1 MYKQNNFALEF
12 DGFTFIYG
20 NDNHVRPAV
29 KNISFKLEKGK
40 TLILAGSSGSGKST
54 ICNALNGIIPFRQIG
69 YMKGDVKVFGLSVW
83 DQSLAELSKKV
94 GLVKQNPDEQ
104 LVTFTVRDEISFGLE
119 NLNLPKEEII
129 ERVDDI
135 VEFMNIEHLID
146 RDIDDLS
153 GGEKQI
159 VVICSYLVMK
169 PKILILDEPFA
180 FLDQKSSTLLLN
192 RLKKLYQDKEL
203 DLSIIIVE
211 HRLSKVLDIADYLL
225 VLNHNGEIAL
235 KGSINNLFR
244 NHFNDL
250 KSCNLR
256 IPWIPDLFISALETP
271 KREIPLF
278 FDTAIEIINKET
290 NRNLELL
297 KNRLYENFMNHKE
310 YSDGME
316 GEILLELKNASF
328 KYPKLNRMA
337 LNNISLKIYKGDF
350 IGLVGHNGCG
360 KTTLLYLL
368 AGLYNPSKGKV
379 YYKGRNLLEID
390 FYEYAEKIGFIFQN
404 PENMLFKNTIRDE
417 ILYAPKNFNLL
428 NQFDEENLNQLMRM
442 VGNVE
447 YDRNPFNLSWG
458 QKRRLNLSSIFIYDP
473 EIILLDEPFIGQDQK
488 TIDEL
493 INILYQEQQK
503 GKTIIISSHDYHLLL
518 NHVDKIIE
526 LDNGNLIEYEENY
539 SYFQKY
545 QSLGPIS
552 LLNIINK
559 KLGKI

>member
-1 MYKQNNFALEF
+1 MYKKNNLALEF

-192 RLKKLYQDKEL
+192 RLKKLYQNKEL

-225 VLNHNGEIAL
+225 VLNYNGEIAL

-278 FDTAIEIINKET
+278 FDTAIEMINKET

-297 KNRLYENFMNHKE
+297 KNRLYENYMNHKE

>member
-1 MYKQNNFALEF
+1 MYEQNNLALEF

-20 NDNHVRPAV
+20 NDKSVRPAV
-29 KNISFKLEKGK
+29 KNISFELEKGK

-54 ICNALNGIIPFRQIG
+54 ICNTLNGIIPFRQIG
-69 YMKGDVKVFGLSVW
+69 FMKGDVKVFGLSVW

-129 ERVDDI
+129 EKVDDI

-180 FLDQKSSTLLLN
+180 FLDQRSSTLLLN
-192 RLKKLYQDKEL
+192 RLKKLYQNKEL

-225 VLNHNGEIAL
+225 VLNYNGEIAL
-235 KGSINNLFR
+235 KGSINKLFR

-256 IPWIPDLFISALETP
+256 IPWIPDLFISALKTP
-271 KREIPLF
+271 KCEIPLF
-278 FDTAIEIINKET
+278 FDTAIEMINKET

-316 GEILLELKNASF
+316 GDILLELKNTSF

-337 LNNISLKIYKGDF
+337 LNNISLKIFKRDF

-417 ILYAPKNFNLL
+417 ILYAPKNFNIQ
-428 NQFDEENLNQLMRM
+428 NQIDEENLNQLMRM

-493 INILYQEQQK
+493 ITILYQEQQK
-503 GKTIIISSHDYHLLL
+503 GKTIIIASHDYHLLL

-526 LDNGNLIEYEENY
+526 LDNGDLIEYEENY

>member
-1 MYKQNNFALEF
+1 MYKQNNLALEF

-192 RLKKLYQDKEL
+192 RLKKLYQNKEL

-225 VLNHNGEIAL
+225 VLNYNGEIAL

-278 FDTAIEIINKET
+278 FDTAIEMINKET

-297 KNRLYENFMNHKE
+297 KNRLYENYMNHKE

>member
-1 MYKQNNFALEF
+1 MYEQNNLALEF

-20 NDNHVRPAV
+20 NDKSVRPAV

-54 ICNALNGIIPFRQIG
+54 ICNTLNGIIPFRQIG
-69 YMKGDVKVFGLSVW
+69 FMKGDVKVFGLSVW

-129 ERVDDI
+129 EKVDDI

-180 FLDQKSSTLLLN
+180 FLDQRSSTLLLN
-192 RLKKLYQDKEL
+192 RLKKLYQNKEL

-225 VLNHNGEIAL
+225 VLNYNGEIAL
-235 KGSINNLFR
+235 KGSINKLFR

-256 IPWIPDLFISALETP
+256 IPWIPDLFISALKTP

-278 FDTAIEIINKET
+278 FDTAIEMINKET

-316 GEILLELKNASF
+316 GDILLELKNASF

-337 LNNISLKIYKGDF
+337 LNNISLKIFKRDF

-417 ILYAPKNFNLL
+417 ILYAPKNFNIQ
-428 NQFDEENLNQLMRM
+428 NQIDEENLNQLMRM

-493 INILYQEQQK
+493 ITILYQEQQK
-503 GKTIIISSHDYHLLL
+503 GKTIIIASHDYHLLL

-526 LDNGNLIEYEENY
+526 LDNGDLIEYEENY

>member
-1 MYKQNNFALEF
+1 MDKQNNLAIEF

-20 NDNHVRPAV
+20 NNNSVRPAV
-29 KNISFKLEKGK
+29 KDISFELERGK
-40 TLILAGSSGSGKST
+40 TLILAGGSGSGKST

-69 YMKGDVKVFGLSVW
+69 FMKGDVKVLGLSVW
-83 DQSLAELSKKV
+83 EQSLAQLSKQV

-135 VEFMNIEHLID
+135 VGFMNIEHLIN

-192 RLKKLYQDKEL
+192 RLKKLYQNKEL
-203 DLSIIIVE
+203 DLSLIIVE

-225 VLNHNGEIAL
+225 VLNYDGEIAL
-235 KGSINNLFR
+235 KGSINDLFR

-250 KSCNLR
+250 KFCNLR

-278 FDTAIEIINKET
+278 FDTAIKMINNET
-290 NRNLELL
+290 NKNLELL
-297 KNRLYENFMNHKE
+297 KKKLYENFMNHRDHSE
-310 YSDGME
+310 GME
-316 GEILLELKNASF
+316 NEILLEFKDISF
-328 KYPKLNRMA
+328 KYPNLNRMA
-337 LNNISLKIYKGDF
+337 LNNISLKIFKGDF

-360 KTTLLYLL
+360 KTTLLYLI
-368 AGLYNPSKGKV
+368 AGLYNPSKGLV
-379 YYKGRNLLEID
+379 YYKGKNLLEID

-417 ILYAPKNFNLL
+417 ILYAPRNFNIQ
-428 NQFDEENLNQLMRM
+428 NQIAQDNLNQLMRM

-447 YDRNPFNLSWG
+447 VDRNPFNLSWG

-493 INILYQEQQK
+493 ITILYQEQQK
-503 GKTIIISSHDYHLLL
+503 GKTIIIASHDYHLLL

>member
-1 MYKQNNFALEF
+1 MYKKNNLALEF

-192 RLKKLYQDKEL
+192 RLKKLYQNKEL

-278 FDTAIEIINKET
+278 FDTAIEMINKET

-297 KNRLYENFMNHKE
+297 KNRLYENYMNHKE

>member
-1 MYKQNNFALEF
+1 MYKKNNFALEF

-192 RLKKLYQDKEL
+192 RLKKLYQNKEL

-225 VLNHNGEIAL
+225 VLNYNGEIAL

-278 FDTAIEIINKET
+278 FDTAIEMINKET

>member
-1 MYKQNNFALEF
+1 MYEQNNLALEF

-20 NDNHVRPAV
+20 NDKSVRPAV

-54 ICNALNGIIPFRQIG
+54 ICNTLNGIIPFRQIG
-69 YMKGDVKVFGLSVW
+69 FMKGDVKVFGLSVW

-129 ERVDDI
+129 EKVDDI

-180 FLDQKSSTLLLN
+180 FLDQRSSTLLLN
-192 RLKKLYQDKEL
+192 RLKKLYQNKEL

-225 VLNHNGEIAL
+225 VLNYNGEIAL
-235 KGSINNLFR
+235 KGSINKLFR

-256 IPWIPDLFISALETP
+256 IPWIPDLFISALKTP

-278 FDTAIEIINKET
+278 FDTAIEMINKET

-316 GEILLELKNASF
+316 GDILLELKNISF
-328 KYPKLNRMA
+328 KYPNLNRMA
-337 LNNISLKIYKGDF
+337 LNNISLKIFKRDF

-417 ILYAPKNFNLL
+417 ILYAPKNFNIQ
-428 NQFDEENLNQLMRM
+428 NQIDEENLNQLMRM

-493 INILYQEQQK
+493 ITILYQEQQK
-503 GKTIIISSHDYHLLL
+503 GKTIIIASHDYHLLL

-526 LDNGNLIEYEENY
+526 LDNGDLIEYEENY